1 MEEGIIPAAPRKAF
15 CPPDNCPSSQQCPRC
30 RTNNRRLPRPVLPP
44 ATPWISTSPKA
55 PRLQYQPRLY
65 PLNPPPIITANPI
78 KSVPARLET
87 RILSAATS
95 NFPIDHPLLEP
106 GGRKQLCQDLCKF
119 QLLYSLQSHATWLFK
134 IWIKCNKMSPMI
146 LSGG

>member
-1 MEEGIIPAAPRKAF
+1 MEEGMIPAAPRKAF

-30 RTNNRRLPRPVLPP
+30 RINNRRLPRPVLPP

-78 KSVPARLET
+78 KSVPARVRGNT
-87 RILSAATS
+87 HSVRCKQHPHRSPASWASRTKATM
-95 NFPIDHPLLEP
+95 PW
-106 GGRKQLCQDLCKF
+106 LCKF
-119 QLLYSLQSHATWLFK
+119 KLLYSLQSHATLLFK
-134 IWIKCNKMSPMI
+134 IWIKCNKMSPI
-146 LSGG
+146 SGG